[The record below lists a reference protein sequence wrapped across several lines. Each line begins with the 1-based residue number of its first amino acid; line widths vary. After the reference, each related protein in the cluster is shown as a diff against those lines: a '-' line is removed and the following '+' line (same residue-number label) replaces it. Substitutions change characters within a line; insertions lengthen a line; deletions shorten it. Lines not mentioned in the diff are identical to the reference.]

1 MKNISEYTVPRRYSK
16 WHCFMNGLATFVF
29 KCALAVIVLLVM
41 LTATIM
47 IWGR

>member
-16 WHCFMNGLATFVF
+16 CHNFVETLAYCAIGLGVF
-29 KCALAVIVLLVM
+29 LVIVLILA
-41 LTATIM
+41 TATIM

>member
-16 WHCFMNGLATFVF
+16 WHCFMDNLATCVIWIF
-29 KCALAVIVLLVM
+29 KAMIATAIIA
-41 LTATIM
+41 TATIM